1 MKLRGNDQQASMTTN
16 SITYLQQYTLQDI
29 VEWLDKKDE
38 KYTSTEVQN
47 DLLKHM
53 SITVMRQVAD
63 RIQKAAFFYY
73 G

>member
-16 SITYLQQYTLQDI
+16 SSTYLQQYTLQDI

-38 KYTSTEVQN
+38 KYTSAEVQN

-53 SITVMRQVAD
+53 STTVMHKVAD

-73 G
+73 V